1 MKTAERIL
9 LVSLELF
16 NHHGEANVSSVD
28 IANELDISPGNLYY
42 HFKGKEIIIAA
53 LFEMYEAKMNKALHA
68 STESELSLEEFFYYL
83 YLIFEISHTFR
94 FLYRNPA
101 ELAEK
106 YPPIA
111 KGFRKTL
118 VTKEKVFSACLNN
131 FRQSSHLKASDKQIH
146 NLVELM
152 GLIGTQMLNYRLLKN
167 IDPSDGEY
175 IYQSITTILFAL
187 APYMQ
192 IKEQEFESLAQS
204 ILSLS

>member
-16 NHHGEANVSSVD
+16 NLHGEANVSSVD

-53 LFEMYEAKMNKALHA
+53 LFEMYEARMRKVLNA
-68 STESELSLEEFFYYL
+68 SAENELTLEEFFYYL

-101 ELAEK
+101 ELSEK
-106 YPPIA
+106 YPPVS
-111 KGFRKTL
+111 KGFRRLL
-118 VTKEKVFSACLNN
+118 VAKEKVFLDCLNN
-131 FRQSSHLKASDKQIH
+131 FKQVERLNASDKQLN

-152 GLIGTQMLNYRLLKN
+152 GLIGTQMPNYRLLKN
-167 IDPSDGEY
+167 ADLNDGQY

-187 APYMQ
+187 APYMN
-192 IKEQEFESLAQS
+192 IKEQEFESLTQS